1 MTVYRSLNELGGQDA
16 SAHSADPVWSDFF
29 NSSDPLKAPQRI
41 PPIPYGAT
49 SSTLRIPSSHLSAFR
64 RSRMERLLQLF
75 GSPQAASAHSNPVW
89 SDFFNSSDPLKP
101 PQRIPPIPYGA
112 TSSTLRRSMP
122 PTYPQT
128 LPDAFPPIGPLRSQY
143 SRPVTSITTITV
155 P

>member
-41 PPIPYGAT
+41 PPIPQCYRTVDTYCNRNRNARCCLKDLLEGDCWPGAT
-49 SSTLRIPSSHLSAFR
+49 RK
-64 RSRMERLLQLF
+64 RSRL
-75 GSPQAASAHSNPVW
+75 AW
-89 SDFFNSSDPLKP
+89 SDLFNSSVPLKP
-101 PQRIPPIPYGA
+101 PRRIPPIPYGA

-128 LPDAFPPIGPLRSQY
+128 LPGAFPPIGPSRSQY
-143 SRPVTSITTITV
+143 SRPVTSINTITV
-155 P
+155 I